1 MSDNE
6 IGCLGIDPGSRFMG
20 VSWVICNE
28 NFTKIVHAEAVTVAA
43 VSGLDKQLRKT
54 HDDRFARLELIGDG
68 LSKYLNGKD
77 VRYASTEASFVNP
90 RMKSAVIPLTLAI
103 GKATDVIYKLYPTV
117 YLRWISPNEVKNAVG
132 VKGGNK
138 KEGIAAGVTTAF
150 AEFGYT
156 VDLTGLSEHA
166 LDGHAVNM
174 ANIKLLRKIK
184 GV

>member
-1 MSDNE
+1 MSDDE

-20 VSWVICNE
+20 VSWVVCSSD
-28 NFTKIVHAEAVTVAA
+28 FGMVKHAEAVTVTG
-43 VSGLDKQLRKT
+43 VTGIDRQLRKV
-54 HDDRFARLELIGDG
+54 HDERFARLELIGERLG
-68 LSKYLNGKD
+68 EYLKGKD
-77 VRYASTEASFVNP
+77 VKYGSTEASFVNP

-103 GKATDVIYKLYPTV
+103 GKATDVIYRLYPNV

-138 KEGIAAGVTTAF
+138 KEGIAAGVANAF
-150 AEFGYT
+150 AELGYA

-166 LDGHAVNM
+166 LDSHAVNL
-174 ANIKLLRKIK
+174 ANIKLLRKLK

>member
-28 NFTKIVHAEAVTVAA
+28 NFTKILHAEAVTVAA

-90 RMKSAVIPLTLAI
+90 RMKSLMGHVITLWLKVTHLQCSTKCQVCVNTI
-103 GKATDVIYKLYPTV
+103 T
-117 YLRWISPNEVKNAVG
+117 R
-132 VKGGNK
+132 GN
-138 KEGIAAGVTTAF
+138 
-150 AEFGYT
+150 
-156 VDLTGLSEHA
+156 L
-166 LDGHAVNM
+166 
-174 ANIKLLRKIK
+174 
-184 GV
+184 